1 MGKEEVKGELTTPA
15 SEATAPHPQGTA
27 GLKAQLPSG
36 LLSRSQPMTGALSL
50 PPKMDPHLPV
60 LGLLNGKENRWR
72 QKHNRNVGDVSEN
85 GLSSHRRELL
95 DHGH

>member
-1 MGKEEVKGELTTPA
+1 
-15 SEATAPHPQGTA
+15 
-27 GLKAQLPSG
+27 
-36 LLSRSQPMTGALSL
+36 MTGALSL